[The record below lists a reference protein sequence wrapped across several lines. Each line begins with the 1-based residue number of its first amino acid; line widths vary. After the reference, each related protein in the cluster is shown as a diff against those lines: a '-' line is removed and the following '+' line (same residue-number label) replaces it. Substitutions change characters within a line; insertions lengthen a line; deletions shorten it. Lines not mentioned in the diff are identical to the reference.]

1 MTRRWAWVSP
11 TMRAAC
17 SMPSVRRGGRCCM
30 LWASLARMVTSPCSS
45 RLWAMSW
52 AASPKWPATEEAVTC
67 SRQPCSRKGLSLLG
81 VRMMPLLRSGW
92 AIIGTML
99 RCSSQRVRRSAPKG
113 ISLWGNSSS
122 STLLSCQRPR
132 KGRLP
137 SAWLAINSMPKRT
150 SAAQLT
156 RSSMPAWSRP
166 RTNCWWAVWMLWR
179 SLS

>member
-1 MTRRWAWVSP
+1 M
-11 TMRAAC
+11 
-17 SMPSVRRGGRCCM
+17 
-30 LWASLARMVTSPCSS
+30 
-45 RLWAMSW
+45 
-52 AASPKWPATEEAVTC
+52 
-67 SRQPCSRKGLSLLG
+67 KGLSLFG

-92 AIIGTML
+92 AIIGMML
-99 RCSSQRVRRSAPKG
+99 RASSQPVRRSAPKG

-122 STLLSCQRPR
+122 NTFLSCQRPR

-137 SAWLAINSMPKRT
+137 SAWLTISSMPKRT